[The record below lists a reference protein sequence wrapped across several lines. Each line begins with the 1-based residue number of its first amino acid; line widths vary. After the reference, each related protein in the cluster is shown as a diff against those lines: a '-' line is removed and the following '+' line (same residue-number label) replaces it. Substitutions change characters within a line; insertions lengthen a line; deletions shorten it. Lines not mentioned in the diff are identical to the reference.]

1 MKLGRLAVAFAL
13 SLPLLSLAA
22 PVPKRTAKDAANQF
36 FNAVEKGKGGNTSVF
51 WHLPEVDVIR
61 ELTSHFASENARR
74 RGLAIEVTQM
84 QGHRA
89 KNPAARR
96 IAAEALLKHAVS
108 KSGAEKREVASALHA
123 LTKFR
128 KADFPPKGGEAVAKF
143 VREIGPSEAALILAG
158 LLDVKEVTDNL
169 KGLATPVAGQSP
181 FLNPQWSANL
191 ALARLGDA
199 AAAKHC
205 VATVAGEKDTAQ
217 RTRHFEELAYTR
229 QEVALKGLIE
239 QLKSDEL
246 LPALKPNLPGS
257 PLSHYALSVLAE
269 TVVDFPVKGS
279 NVHLYTAEQLA
290 AARKWATEK
299 KQPKWKE

>member
-1 MKLGRLAVAFAL
+1 MKLGHLAVAFAL

-51 WHLPEVDVIR
+51 WYLPEVDVIR
-61 ELTSHFASENARR
+61 ELTSHFASENTRR

-84 QGHRA
+84 RGHRA
-89 KNPAARR
+89 KDPAARR
-96 IAAEALLKHAVS
+96 LAAEALLKHAVN

-128 KADFPPKGGEAVAKF
+128 KADFPPKAGEAVAKF
-143 VREIGPSEAALILAG
+143 VREIDPPNAALILAG
-158 LLDVKEVTDNL
+158 LLDVKDVTDNL
-169 KGLATPVAGQSP
+169 KRLAAPVAGQSP

-199 AAAKHC
+199 DAAKHC
-205 VATVAGEKDTAQ
+205 VATIAGEKDTGQ
-217 RTRHFEELAYTR
+217 RTRHFEELVYIR

-239 QLKSDEL
+239 QLRSEEL
-246 LPALKPNLPGS
+246 LPALKPNVPGS
-257 PLSHYALSVLAE
+257 PVSYRALTVLAE
-269 TVVDFPVKGS
+269 SVEGFPVKSESGPT
-279 NVHLYTAEQLA
+279 YTTEQLA